1 LTRGGRQLVVWLALA
16 VIAFVAFLTV
26 RVMVADGFDVL
37 VFLSLVI
44 LAILG
49 FGVLGA
55 LGSSDE

>member
-1 LTRGGRQLVVWLALA
+1 MQRQLTVGLAFAL
-16 VIAFVAFLTV
+16 IAFLAFLTV
-26 RVMVADGFDVL
+26 RVMIADGFDVL